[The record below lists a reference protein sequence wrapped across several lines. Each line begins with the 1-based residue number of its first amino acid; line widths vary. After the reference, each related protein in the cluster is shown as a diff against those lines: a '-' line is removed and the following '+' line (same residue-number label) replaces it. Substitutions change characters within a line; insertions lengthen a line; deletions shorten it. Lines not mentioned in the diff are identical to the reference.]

1 MAVAPAD
8 LDAYRSEADRL
19 EAELMEEW
27 YLHYAGHKAALELE
41 PIYDRHR
48 ALVELDRVRAVGAAA
63 EDERTRWLFRWAAEN
78 YLTDLTKAELERVAA
93 LEAGLVAEVDGERIP
108 FRMIQPSVARERDRG
123 RRQRLY
129 EAGAALREE
138 HLNPILLTAAR
149 AYHAAVPELGA
160 GDYVSLYERIGFDLE
175 ALADDC
181 RELLESTERAWIDG
195 ADRLLRRRA
204 GVGLDEAGAWDIP
217 RLLRADDWDDAFPAD
232 RMLPALEATLA
243 DLGVDLAA
251 QANVHLDV
259 EQRPLKSPRAFC
271 APIEVPERV
280 MLVIQPN
287 GGIDDWRALFHEAGH
302 TEHYANTGGGLS
314 VEARRMG
321 DSAVTEGWASLFEG
335 LVREPAWLERRL
347 DVGRPRQLA
356 AEGGVIELFFARRYS
371 AKLLYELE
379 FHRADDPETM
389 RGRYVELLGEALKIE
404 PSRASY
410 LADIDPGFYVTEY
423 LRSWGFEAQL
433 RDFLRTEFGNAWF
446 TRRDAGALLRE
457 LWSEG
462 QARTADAM
470 LEDLTG
476 SRVEMAALDDRIREA
491 LALA

>member
-1 MAVAPAD
+1 M
-8 LDAYRSEADRL
+8 
-19 EAELMEEW
+19 
-27 YLHYAGHKAALELE
+27 
-41 PIYDRHR
+41 
-48 ALVELDRVRAVGAAA
+48 
-63 EDERTRWLFRWAAEN
+63 
-78 YLTDLTKAELERVAA
+78 
-93 LEAGLVAEVDGERIP
+93 
-108 FRMIQPSVARERDRG
+108 
-123 RRQRLY
+123 
-129 EAGAALREE
+129 
-138 HLNPILLTAAR
+138 
-149 AYHAAVPELGA
+149 PELGG
-160 GDYVSLYERIGFDLE
+160 GDYVSLYERIGFELE
-175 ALADDC
+175 ALAEDC

-204 GVGLDEAGAWDIP
+204 GVGLDDAGPWDLP
-217 RLLRADDWDDAFPAD
+217 RLLRAEDWDDAFPAD

-280 MLVIQPN
+280 VLVIQPN
-287 GGIDDWRALFHEAGH
+287 GGVDDWRALFHEAGH
-302 TEHYANTGGGLS
+302 TEHFANTDGGLS

-356 AEGGVIELFFARRYS
+356 AEGGVVELFFARRYA

-404 PSRASY
+404 PSRANY
-410 LADIDPGFYVTEY
+410 LGDIDAGFYVTEY
-423 LRSWGFEAQL
+423 LRSWGFEAAAARLPADRVRQRVVHAAGGGRPPARAVVGGAVADRG
-433 RDFLRTEFGNAWF
+433 RDAPGPDRVA
-446 TRRDAGALLRE
+446 RRDGGARRAHSREPRTRVVPAATRGQAVLMRGSAPSTHDDRGARADEGLRRQACRRRPHVRRPPRASSPASSARTASGKSTTMRLILGLDRPTAGTSTVNGKPYRDHAAPLHEVGALLE
-457 LWSEG
+457 
-462 QARTADAM
+462 ARAVHTGRSAATTSWRSPRR
-470 LEDLTG
+470 TG
-476 SRVEMAALDDRIREA
+476 SRSSASRS
-491 LALA
+491 

>member
-1 MAVAPAD
+1 
-8 LDAYRSEADRL
+8 
-19 EAELMEEW
+19 MEEW

-48 ALVELDRVRAVGAAA
+48 ARVELDRVRAVGAAA

-149 AYHAAVPELGA
+149 AYHAAVPELAA

-271 APIEVPERV
+271 APIEVPGRV

-389 RGRYVELLGEALKIE
+389 RGRYVELLGEALKVE

-446 TRRDAGALLRE
+446 TRREAGALLRE

-476 SRVEMAALDDRIREA
+476 SRIEMAALDERIRES